1 MNTIGFM
8 PFKITE
14 KDILLIAIIITVK
27 TVKRRKARGL
37 LARKIATINNV
48 AAIILVLGSSL

>member
-14 KDILLIAIIITVK
+14 KDILLTAIIITVK
-27 TVKRRKARGL
+27 TVKRRKAVGL
-37 LARKIATINNV
+37 LARKIATINSV